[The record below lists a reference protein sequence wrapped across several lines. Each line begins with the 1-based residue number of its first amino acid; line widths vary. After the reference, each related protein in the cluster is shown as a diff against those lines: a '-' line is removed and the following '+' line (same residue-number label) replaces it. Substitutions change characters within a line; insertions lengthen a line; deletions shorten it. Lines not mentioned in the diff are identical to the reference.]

1 MVLLRVAWV
10 ERERQIV
17 GEGVDGCGRWAN
29 PQTKP
34 GVLHR
39 VKDLIFPCLFFVSKH
54 SLFLDNLSSDYLF
67 YVNLLFLRK
76 RDEIIVIY
84 KVVLFLSLVK
94 QSRCP
99 ASVTTPIEID

>member
-1 MVLLRVAWV
+1 MKSGFVKGSMGG
-10 ERERQIV
+10 EREKQIV

-54 SLFLDNLSSDYLF
+54 SLFLSCIS
-67 YVNLLFLRK
+67 K
-76 RDEIIVIY
+76 E
-84 KVVLFLSLVK
+84 
-94 QSRCP
+94 
-99 ASVTTPIEID
+99 AG

>member
-17 GEGVDGCGRWAN
+17 REEVDGCGRWAN

-54 SLFLDNLSSDYLF
+54 SLFLSSNYPF
-67 YVNLLFLRK
+67 YAYF
-76 RDEIIVIY
+76 
-84 KVVLFLSLVK
+84 
-94 QSRCP
+94 
-99 ASVTTPIEID
+99 